1 MSELYFKY
9 ALYGLASLFLVSVG
23 GNAWTVYKMQ
33 RMDDTIQDQLAGI
46 LSDNAKKI
54 AEMNETL
61 GTVKSQ
67 MVDRATLEQRAEEI
81 ISGLDQKT
89 QDAIGKY
96 TSETGAKVDAI
107 SRRFVRMQS
116 RVEDGVTRIGDS
128 IGRKKATTPPPKD
141 WKGVS
146 TQDQQWC
153 ENRKDERCQPF
164 KFTWESPFSVHGKPV
179 YSFTSRNLWNGEGSG
194 VDFNLA
200 FKVVAI
206 TYGEDQSRLGS
217 GAVQNQGI
225 HIYGGYFD
233 DQGKFI
239 NIEGLESEMYS
250 GNPNLDPTL
259 LYVPKVDA
267 DGGRLTLKRFEPSL
281 LVGSTYQGG
290 EFGLSIGGSF
300 INFDKGQY
308 RLGANFSLTESNQYL
323 GLIGTWHPYIMG
335 KNLNIAPGVGWVYGA
350 DQSNTWSLGVHF
362 QVW

>member
-23 GNAWTVYKMQ
+23 GNAWSVYKMQ
-33 RMDDTIQDQLAGI
+33 RMDATIQDQIAGV
-46 LSDNAKKI
+46 LSENAKKI
-54 AEMNETL
+54 AKMDETL

-96 TSETGAKVDAI
+96 TSETGAKVDSI
-107 SRRFVRMQS
+107 SKRFVRMEARLDQGIS
-116 RVEDGVTRIGDS
+116 RIGKKVDRQ
-128 IGRKKATTPPPKD
+128 RKTPPPPKS

-146 TQDQQWC
+146 RQDQTRC
-153 ENRKDERCQPF
+153 ADHPERCEPF
-164 KFTWESPFSVHGKPV
+164 EFSWHSPFSLKGKPI
-179 YSFTSRNLWNGEGSG
+179 YTFSSRNIWEGKGSL
-194 VDFNLA
+194 DLNLA

-206 TYGEDQSRLGS
+206 TYGEDQSKLGS

-225 HIYGGYFD
+225 HVLGGYFD
-233 DQGKFI
+233 EQGEFVE
-239 NIEGLESEMYS
+239 IEGLESKLMQ
-250 GNPNLDPTL
+250 GDKNLDPKL
-259 LYVPKVDA
+259 IYVPKVDPTNV
-267 DGGRLTLKRFEPSL
+267 RLGLSLFEPSL
-281 LVGSTYQGG
+281 LVGSTYQAS

-300 INFDKGQY
+300 LNLRKGEY

-323 GLIGTWHPYIMG
+323 GVMGTWHPYILG
-335 KNLNIAPGVGWVYGA
+335 KNLNIAPGLGWVLGA
-350 DQSNTWSLGVHF
+350 DGSNTWSLGVHF